1 MRTERVSRWLP
12 LAAVLL
18 LLSAVVVGH
27 VSKTFFVPYEVKQTS
42 MNPGLVEGD
51 TVLAS
56 TLPTFEYDTIVTT
69 DAWAEDLYVKRLIGK
84 PGDTIE
90 FVDGQLYRNGEA
102 IDEPQTIRDEDDTYT
117 ITLGEDEYW
126 LLGDN
131 RPRSADSRAFGAVH
145 RTDITSQVWAQLTH
159 TPMPEAPTRQA
170 GHFTKG

>member
-1 MRTERVSRWLP
+1 MHSERVSRWLP

-18 LLSAVVVGH
+18 LVSAVIIGH

-56 TLPTFEYDTIVTT
+56 TLPVLEYGNIVTT

-90 FVDGQLYRNGEA
+90 FVDGQLYRNGET
-102 IDEPQTIRDEDDTYT
+102 IDEPQTIHDDGDNYT
-117 ITLGEDEYW
+117 VHLGEDEYW

-145 RTDITSQVWAQLTH
+145 SSDITSQVWMTVTH
-159 TPMPEAPTRQA
+159 TEMPEPQPRKVSKFTR
-170 GHFTKG
+170 